1 MGGVI
6 ETDQVFA
13 NGEKCLSVMV
23 VCVKRFNLDATMC
36 DLRIF
41 AKGGLMDP
49 PLRACNMAS
58 SRSKY
63 ERICQCL
70 IMSFGA
76 HRTDTFVVIGRV
88 EGPFLNILKLCH
100 PANINIEWLH
110 WEFSVDSQY
119 RKRAWIY
126 TLKIP
131 SHQVPYFGDP
141 SSYCHIC
148 YLR

>member
-1 MGGVI
+1 MGGVT

-63 ERICQCL
+63 EGICQCL

-76 HRTDTFVVIGRV
+76 HRTGY
-88 EGPFLNILKLCH
+88 LCR
-100 PANINIEWLH
+100 
-110 WEFSVDSQY
+110 Y
-119 RKRAWIY
+119 RQSRRPLSEY
-126 TLKIP
+126 SETL
-131 SHQVPYFGDP
+131 P
-141 SSYCHIC
+141 SS
-148 YLR
+148 